1 MRYDRRLTFYM
12 EFQNITSYNFWI
24 FFDPIKKNRTFRGA
38 ERTQSSLK
46 TSLDTHL
53 DIQSLAY
60 IIKSVLRFQTI
71 DEAVFGALHAGHAL
85 QHHATNACLGHLLQS
100 FAISDL
106 ELESAGDFNQ
116 IPATTHR
123 PKQLW
128 QLQHTV
134 KQMNFT
140 RTCLTAPS
148 VVSLTNYPALLS
160 LERKKWKWFRL
171 KPSEIGIADDVSRH
185 LAGVLASVFNQQ

>member
-1 MRYDRRLTFYM
+1 MHC
-12 EFQNITSYNFWI
+12 NN
-24 FFDPIKKNRTFRGA
+24 
-38 ERTQSSLK
+38 
-46 TSLDTHL
+46 
-53 DIQSLAY
+53 
-60 IIKSVLRFQTI
+60 
-71 DEAVFGALHAGHAL
+71 
-85 QHHATNACLGHLLQS
+85 HATNACLGHLLQS

-128 QLQHTV
+128 QLQHPV

-140 RTCLTAPS
+140 GTCLTAPS

-160 LERKKWKWFRL
+160 PETKKWKWFQL
-171 KPSEIGIADDVSRH
+171 KPSEIGIADGISHH
-185 LAGVLASVFNQQ
+185 LAGVLASVFN